1 MKNKTSILV
10 GTRHFFYALLAVV
23 ILSGCG
29 KSVNEKNFDI
39 SMQKI
44 NGEWIRATYSL
55 PEDAYFFIHTHR
67 GSYSLRYD
75 RSGANWFTKSTSGIT
90 VRNGIIDYRI
100 NNYTPLKKGYRNNKK
115 NTRNTL
121 Q

>member
-1 MKNKTSILV
+1 MKTKTSIYHHTFAFAYV
-10 GTRHFFYALLAVV
+10 LLAVV

-44 NGEWIRATYSL
+44 NGEWMRATYSL
-55 PEDAYFFIHTHR
+55 PEDAYFFIYAHR

-75 RSGANWFTKSTSGIT
+75 RGGANWFTKSTSGIT

-100 NNYTPLKKGYRNNKK
+100 NNR
-115 NTRNTL
+115 
-121 Q
+121 

>member
-1 MKNKTSILV
+1 MKQKTSILV

-44 NGEWIRATYSL
+44 NGEWVRATYSL
-55 PEDAYFFIHTHR
+55 PEDSYFFIYTHR
-67 GSYSLRYD
+67 GSYALRYD
-75 RSGANWFTKSTSGIT
+75 RRNASWWDKSTSGIT
-90 VRNGIIDYRI
+90 IRNGIIDYKV
-100 NNYTPLKKGYRNNKK
+100 NNH
-115 NTRNTL
+115 
-121 Q
+121 

>member
-55 PEDAYFFIHTHR
+55 PEDAYFFIHTDR

-75 RSGANWFTKSTSGIT
+75 RSGNFFTKTIRGIT

-100 NNYTPLKKGYRNNKK
+100 NNR
-115 NTRNTL
+115 
-121 Q
+121 